1 VKLEGKIAS
10 EVHLIILGN
19 ILAFI
24 FGSTLKYVLLLKL
37 STAYVIIILYI
48 IYVVIRVS
56 RLKSA
61 SFSFELSGRGAAEA

>member
-24 FGSTLKYVLLLKL
+24 FVSTLKYVLLLKL
-37 STAYVIIILYI
+37 STAYVIII
-48 IYVVIRVS
+48 VIRVS

-61 SFSFELSGRGAAEA
+61 PFSFELSGRGAAEA

>member
-37 STAYVIIILYI
+37 STAYVIII
-48 IYVVIRVS
+48 VIRVS

>member
-37 STAYVIIILYI
+37 STAYVIII
-48 IYVVIRVS
+48 VIRVS
-56 RLKSA
+56 RLKSP

>member
-24 FGSTLKYVLLLKL
+24 FGSTLKYLLLLKL
-37 STAYVIIILYI
+37 STAYVIII
-48 IYVVIRVS
+48 VIRVS